1 MSPFL
6 HPAAVTVSPRDTK
19 SQGLSTSEVNPLKK
33 WTPEEGYCFFNRWAE
48 EEYTATESSPGPFSG
63 HCPLVPRRVTSPGQ
77 ESGKPTKD
85 KGKKNNHGSH
95 RRSVSAVT
103 L

>member
-6 HPAAVTVSPRDTK
+6 HPAAATVSHRDTE

-33 WTPEEGYCFFNRWAE
+33 WTPEEGYYFFNRWAE
-48 EEYTATESSPGPFSG
+48 EEYTATESSAGPFTG
-63 HCPLVPRRVTSPGQ
+63 HCPLVPSRVTSPGQ
-77 ESGKPTKD
+77 DSGKPTKY
-85 KGKKNNHGSH
+85 KGEKFNHGSH